1 MQRLTK
7 FAIAAVLIALCDT
20 LGVLACPYCTV
31 ESNTL
36 SEDMAAS
43 DAVVLA
49 KLTPVEGER
58 VIDPDSGKARFTID
72 KVLVGQEKMK
82 DVKEIE
88 VVFFGEPIEGQTY
101 FIRGIGVDELD
112 WNIPIPLSE
121 TAIKYVQQIQSLPE
135 KGPERARYF
144 YDYLQ
149 HEDPLLAQDAYD
161 EFARTSYPDILDI
174 ADKINHEQLWKWIED
189 PSVSPNRRSLFFV
202 MLGVV
207 GSDEDEARL
216 KRMMMADGRVLRAS
230 AEASAAL
237 SMGLGGAITLPILPE
252 MVAMEQRQK
261 QLGFNA
267 MVGCYL
273 KLTGSDGLDMLDEE
287 FLRDDDEDPT
297 KVYGVLLALRFLAEE
312 TEDVP
317 MDRLKQSMRLVL
329 EKPDFAEQAIRDL
342 ARWED
347 WTVLDRLVKM
357 FDEADPKTYVKEPIV
372 AYLDQAAQQEGEIG
386 ERAAA
391 ALTKIEA
398 ADPETVKRARSLM
411 SFGFLGF
418 ARAGSRDPGEA
429 PPLNSPNESAEGE
442 APAIEEEDGDEEES
456 AESPDPAPSDN
467 AINEAADDSE
477 ASEPA
482 ATKQPAAS
490 APAPSTNTVD
500 PALAME
506 PPLVPPSQSLVM
518 SVPLIAAGVF
528 VGLVWL
534 VLRGGP

>member
-1 MQRLTK
+1 MPRLSK
-7 FAIAAVLIALCDT
+7 FTTALLLVALCIG
-20 LGVLACPYCTV
+20 LRSLACPYCTV
-31 ESNTL
+31 ESSTL

-58 VIDPDSGKARFTID
+58 IIDPDSGKAKFTIE
-72 KVLVGQEKMK
+72 KVLVGKDKLK

-88 VVFFGEPIEGQTY
+88 VVFFGEPIEGQNY

-112 WNIPIPLSE
+112 WNIPIPLSD
-121 TAIKYVQQIQSLPE
+121 TAVNYVQELQSLPE
-135 KGPERARYF
+135 KGPDRARYF

-149 HEDPLLAQDAYD
+149 HEDPLLAQDSYD

-174 ADKINHEQLWKWIED
+174 ADKIDHEQLWTWIED

-207 GSDEDEARL
+207 GSDDDVARL

-273 KLTGSDGLDMLDEE
+273 KLTGSEGLDVLDAE
-287 FLRDDDEDPT
+287 FLRDDEEDPT

-347 WTVLDRLVKM
+347 WTVLDRLVTM
-357 FDEADPKTYVKEPIV
+357 FDKADPKTYVKEPIV
-372 AYLDQAAQQEGEIG
+372 AYLDQASQQEGEIG
-386 ERAAA
+386 EQATAAVA
-391 ALTKIEA
+391 KIEA

-418 ARAGSRDPGEA
+418 ARPGSRDPGEA
-429 PPLNSPNESAEGE
+429 PAINDPNDPGDTE
-442 APAIEEEDGDEEES
+442 APAIEDEADTAETPGSTDEES
-456 AESPDPAPSDN
+456 A
-467 AINEAADDSE
+467 DDSGESATEEVEPSTESTEKPE
-477 ASEPA
+477 AE
-482 ATKQPAAS
+482 QPATTS
-490 APAPSTNTVD
+490 TTQAPAM
-500 PALAME
+500 AMD
-506 PPLVPPSQSLVM
+506 PPLVPPSQSLVLG
-518 SVPLIAAGVF
+518 VPLIAACVF
-528 VGLVWL
+528 VGVVWL

>member
-1 MQRLTK
+1 MPRPTK
-7 FAIAAVLIALCDT
+7 FLAAVALIASFAAFRT
-20 LGVLACPYCTV
+20 LACPYCTV
-31 ESNTL
+31 ESSTL

-58 VIDPDSGKARFTID
+58 IIDPDSGKAKFTIE
-72 KVLVGQEKMK
+72 KVLVGKDKMK

-101 FIRGIGVDELD
+101 FIRGIGADELD
-112 WNIPIPLSE
+112 WNIPIPMSD
-121 TAIKYVQQIQSLPE
+121 TAVKYVQEIQSLPE

-149 HEDPLLAQDAYD
+149 HEDPLLAQDTYD

-174 ADKINHEQLWKWIED
+174 ADKIDHEQLWTWIED

-207 GSDEDEARL
+207 GSEEDEARL

-273 KLTGSDGLDMLDEE
+273 KLTGSEGLDVLDAE
-287 FLRDDDEDPT
+287 FLRDDQEDPT

-372 AYLDQAAQQEGEIG
+372 AYLDQASQQEGEIG
-386 ERAAA
+386 EQATAAVA
-391 ALTKIEA
+391 KIEA

-418 ARAGSRDPGEA
+418 ARPGSRDPGTA
-429 PPLNSPNESAEGE
+429 PELNDPNDPGDTA
-442 APAIEEEDGDEEES
+442 APALEDDEAESDEKPESTDEESGEDITES
-456 AESPDPAPSDN
+456 TTDEIDT
-467 AINEAADDSE
+467 
-477 ASEPA
+477 ASEP
-482 ATKQPAAS
+482 TPQPTTDQPATTQ
-490 APAPSTNTVD
+490 APSMVMD
-500 PALAME
+500 
-506 PPLVPPSQSLVM
+506 PPLVPPSQSLVLG
-518 SVPLIAAGVF
+518 VPLIAAFVF
-528 VGLVWL
+528 VGVVWL